1 LSALTIGRRAAVALP
16 PLSELLGQLRGFGG
30 VDGLEPFASGVDML
44 AGAKPQM

>member
-30 VDGLEPFASGVDML
+30 FDGLEPFASGVAML
-44 AGAKPQM
+44 AGAKPKI